1 MSLAEPAGKV
11 QGKAVPA
18 AKGAAGTAARPAAA
32 TKAAIRKAIFTAH
45 LWVGLA
51 LSVWFVLLGL
61 TGAALV
67 FKPHADTL
75 LNPKLMTSR
84 PATPG
89 AQMVTPDAALASA
102 QATYPQTAFKRL
114 GFPLSA
120 NGVYELRY
128 GKEKQEREVFVNAYT
143 GAVQG
148 ERSRRASVMHV
159 VLELHKAL
167 LLRDLGKQLNG
178 IGALLLVGLIA
189 TGIYLWWPANAKQW
203 PQRLKVKTGAST
215 KRLLFDLHNA
225 FGIYTLPVL
234 LLVSATGA
242 VFIYEKPV
250 ERGVYAMT
258 GTPMPAEKHEMHE
271 SKEAGKGEKKAKKEP
286 KEARP
291 VELQVSLAQLIAAS
305 EAEAPG
311 THLKHIDLPDQPGK
325 PVRVHR
331 ERRTGAWV
339 NNKMK
344 VQFDSTTGAVL
355 KVEDE
360 RKDPLAKRIMRWNGP
375 LHEGKIAGPV
385 TQWLY
390 LLIALIVPLGLTVTG
405 TMKWWQTRQS
415 RLKNRTK
422 HAGKAP
428 APGAA

>member
-1 MSLAEPAGKV
+1 MSLAEPV
-11 QGKAVPA
+11 
-18 AKGAAGTAARPAAA
+18 GTVRGVERPAAA
-32 TKAAIRKAIFTAH
+32 ATKPPVAKAVAGKAALRKALFTAH

-67 FKPHADTL
+67 FKPHADAL
-75 LNPKLMTSR
+75 LNPGLMTSR
-84 PATPG
+84 PPSANAPMLT
-89 AQMVTPDAALASA
+89 ADSALAA
-102 QATYPQTAFKRL
+102 ARAAYPQVAFKRL

-120 NGVYELRY
+120 NGVYELRF

-143 GAVQG
+143 GAIQG
-148 ERSRRASVMHV
+148 ERSRQASVMHV

-178 IGALLLVGLIA
+178 LGALLLVGLIA

-203 PQRLKVKTGAST
+203 PQRFKVKTGAST

-225 FGIYTLPVL
+225 FGIYSLPVL
-234 LLVSATGA
+234 LAISVTGA
-242 VFIYEKPV
+242 VFIYEKQV

-258 GTPMPAEKHEMHE
+258 GTPMPAEKAEKYGE
-271 SKEAGKGEKKAKKEP
+271 GKKGEKKDKHKDAK
-286 KEARP
+286 P
-291 VELQVSLAQLIAAS
+291 VELQVSLAQLIATS
-305 EAEAPG
+305 ETEAPG
-311 THLKHIDLPDQPGK
+311 THIKHVDLPEQAGK

-344 VQFDSTTGAVL
+344 VHFDPTSGAVL

-360 RKDPLAKRIMRWNGP
+360 RKDPLARRILRWNGP

-390 LLIALIVPLGLTVTG
+390 LFIALIVPLGLTVSG
-405 TMKWWQTRQS
+405 VMKWWQTRQS
-415 RLKNRTK
+415 RQKNRAK
-422 HAGKAP
+422 HAVKAP
-428 APGAA
+428 AAGAA